1 MVEHEP
7 HQETA
12 LRVLTT
18 VTDNT
23 QGMMI
28 AGELEAS
35 GIRAFIRPGTRFGLR
50 SRDVCVHEND
60 LARAREVLNAVP
72 LSEAELIE
80 AEEQAGATLLPA
92 PTGTNAEG
100 DPRRE
105 PVEIAEGEP
114 RRIPEPVDI
123 PTRKRHVWKR
133 LLKRATQTPRDPF
146 GRALPKRSD
155 E

>member
-7 HQETA
+7 HPETA
-12 LRVLTT
+12 PRVLTT
-18 VTDNT
+18 VTDKT

-28 AGELEAS
+28 AGELEAA
-35 GIRAFIRPGTRFGLR
+35 GIRAFIRPGTQFGLR
-50 SRDVCVHEND
+50 SDDVCVHEND
-60 LARAREVLNAVP
+60 LAGAREVLNAVP

-80 AEEQAGATLLPA
+80 AEEQAEATLAPP
-92 PTGTNAEG
+92 PTGTK
-100 DPRRE
+100 
-105 PVEIAEGEP
+105 AEGEP

-123 PTRKRHVWKR
+123 PTQKSHVWKR
-133 LLKRATQTPRDPF
+133 QLKRATQTRRDPF